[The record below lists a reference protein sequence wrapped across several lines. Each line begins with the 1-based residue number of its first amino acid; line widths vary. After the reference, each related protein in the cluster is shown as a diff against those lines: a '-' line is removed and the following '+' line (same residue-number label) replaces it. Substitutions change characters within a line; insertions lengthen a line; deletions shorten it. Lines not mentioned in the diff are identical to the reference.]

1 MPELV
6 TDVRTPVLWD
16 RSRPFEVQGHR
27 GARGLRP
34 ENTLAGIACALE
46 IGVASIECDVA
57 LSIDDAVVLSH
68 DDAVVLS
75 HDDAV
80 VLSHDD
86 AVPSLAEPIPVARLR
101 LAELRRVDLG
111 EAGRPATDAVAVAAF
126 RSEPGQRMATLGGA
140 LALLELFAANNV
152 RLDVEIK
159 SARHSDPHWD
169 AAHIVDRVLSEMRA
183 YGAIE
188 RCSLRSFDVDVL
200 HEARSRCP
208 LLRRVLLVGTT
219 ADRVP
224 AALAVDA
231 DIRPAEVVAQ
241 AVELEAVAVAPG
253 RSLVT
258 AELVARAHAAGLPVI
273 PWTINDPERVRELLG
288 VGVDGV
294 CTDRPDLVR
303 ATLAAQGV
311 QLPRRHRAP
320 AWLGYGWQAWPD
332 HPASSGVA

>member
-1 MPELV
+1 M
-6 TDVRTPVLWD
+6 TDVRTPALWD

-57 LSIDDAVVLSH
+57 LSVDDAVVLSH
-68 DDAVVLS
+68 DG
-75 HDDAV
+75 
-80 VLSHDD
+80 
-86 AVPSLAEPIPVARLR
+86 AVPALAAQPAAAPVPVAQLP

-111 EAGRPATDAVAVAAF
+111 EVGRPAADTVPAF
-126 RSEPGQRMATLGGA
+126 RGEPGQRMATLGGA
-140 LALLELFAANNV
+140 LALLDLFDASDV

-159 SARHSDPHWD
+159 SARHSDPQWD
-169 AAHIVDRVLSEMRA
+169 AAHVVDRVLSEMRA

-200 HEARSRCP
+200 REARSRCP
-208 LLRRVLLVGTT
+208 QLRRVLLVGRIS
-219 ADRVP
+219 DRVP
-224 AALAVDA
+224 PSLAVSEDFSASDAVALAL
-231 DIRPAEVVAQ
+231 EV
-241 AVELEAVAVAPG
+241 EAVAVAPG
-253 RSLVT
+253 RSLAT

-273 PWTINDPERVRELLG
+273 PWTINDPEQVRELLDA
-288 VGVDGV
+288 GVDGV

-311 QLPRRHRAP
+311 QLPERHRAP

-332 HPASSGVA
+332 SSGAA

>member
-1 MPELV
+1 M
-6 TDVRTPVLWD
+6 TDAGTPVLWD

-46 IGVASIECDVA
+46 IGVTSIECDVA
-57 LSIDDAVVLSH
+57 LSVDDAVVLSH
-68 DDAVVLS
+68 DGM
-75 HDDAV
+75 
-80 VLSHDD
+80 
-86 AVPSLAEPIPVARLR
+86 VPSLAEPIPVARLP
-101 LAELRRVDLG
+101 LAEIRRVDLG
-111 EAGRPATDAVAVAAF
+111 EAGRPATDAVAAF
-126 RSEPGQRMATLGGA
+126 RSEPGQRMPTLGGA
-140 LALLELFAANNV
+140 LALLELFAANDV

-169 AAHIVDRVLSEMRA
+169 AAHVVDRVLSEMRA
-183 YGAIE
+183 YGAIG

-208 LLRRVLLVGTT
+208 MLRRVLLVGRV

-224 AALAVDA
+224 LALAVTEHFSSSD
-231 DIRPAEVVAQ
+231 VVAV
-241 AVELEAVAVAPG
+241 ALELEAVAVAPG
-253 RSLVT
+253 RSLAT
-258 AELVARAHAAGLPVI
+258 AELVARSHAAELPVI
-273 PWTINDPERVRELLG
+273 PWTINDPDLVRELLDA
-288 VGVDGV
+288 GVDGV

-303 ATLAAQGV
+303 STLAAEGI

-332 HPASSGVA
+332 HLASSVV

>member
-1 MPELV
+1 M
-6 TDVRTPVLWD
+6 TDAGTPVLWD

-46 IGVASIECDVA
+46 IGVTSIECDVA
-57 LSIDDAVVLSH
+57 LSVDDAVVLSH
-68 DDAVVLS
+68 DGT
-75 HDDAV
+75 
-80 VLSHDD
+80 
-86 AVPSLAEPIPVARLR
+86 VPSLAEPIPVARLP
-101 LAELRRVDLG
+101 LAEIRRVDLG
-111 EAGRPATDAVAVAAF
+111 EAGRPATDAVAAF
-126 RSEPGQRMATLGGA
+126 RSEPGQRMPTLGGA
-140 LALLELFAANNV
+140 LALLELFAANDV

-169 AAHIVDRVLSEMRA
+169 AAHVVDRVLSEMRA

-208 LLRRVLLVGTT
+208 MLRRVLLVGRV

-224 AALAVDA
+224 LALAVTEHFSSSD
-231 DIRPAEVVAQ
+231 VVAV
-241 AVELEAVAVAPG
+241 ALELEAVAVAPG
-253 RSLVT
+253 RSLAT
-258 AELVARAHAAGLPVI
+258 AELVARSHAAELPVI
-273 PWTINDPERVRELLG
+273 PWTINDPELVRELLDA
-288 VGVDGV
+288 GVDGV

-303 ATLAAQGV
+303 STLAAEGI

-332 HPASSGVA
+332 HLASSVV

>member
-1 MPELV
+1 VPKLV
-6 TDVRTPVLWD
+6 THVSTPVLWD

-57 LSIDDAVVLSH
+57 LSVDDAVVLSH
-68 DDAVVLS
+68 DGT
-75 HDDAV
+75 
-80 VLSHDD
+80 
-86 AVPSLAEPIPVARLR
+86 VPSLAAQPPAEPIPVARLR
-101 LAELRRVDLG
+101 LDELRRVDLG
-111 EAGRPATDAVAVAAF
+111 EAGRPATDAVAAF

-140 LALLELFAANNV
+140 LALLELFGATGV

-159 SARHSDPHWD
+159 STRHSDPHWD

-188 RCSLRSFDVDVL
+188 RCSLRSFDVEVM

-208 LLRRVLLVGTT
+208 LLSRVLLVGQVS
-219 ADRVP
+219 DRVP
-224 AALAVDA
+224 PSLAVSELFTASDVVALALD
-231 DIRPAEVVAQ
+231 
-241 AVELEAVAVAPG
+241 LEAVAVAPG
-253 RSLVT
+253 RSLLT
-258 AELVARAHAAGLPVI
+258 DELVARCHAAGLPVI
-273 PWTINDPERVRELLG
+273 PWTINDPEQVRKLLDA
-288 VGVDGV
+288 GVDGV

-303 ATLAAQGV
+303 ATLAAQGI

-332 HPASSGVA
+332 HLASSGVA

>member
-6 TDVRTPVLWD
+6 TDVGTPVLWD

-57 LSIDDAVVLSH
+57 LSVDDAVVLSH
-68 DDAVVLS
+68 DGT
-75 HDDAV
+75 
-80 VLSHDD
+80 
-86 AVPSLAEPIPVARLR
+86 VPSPAEPIPVARLR
-101 LAELRRVDLG
+101 LAELRRVDMG
-111 EAGRPATDAVAVAAF
+111 DAGRPATDAVAAF

-140 LALLELFAANNV
+140 LALLDLFAANDV

-159 SARHSDPHWD
+159 SASHSDPHWD
-169 AAHIVDRVLSEMRA
+169 AAHVVDRVLSEMRA

-208 LLRRVLLVGTT
+208 MLRRVLLVGRV

-224 AALAVDA
+224 LPFAVTEHFSSSD
-231 DIRPAEVVAQ
+231 VVAV
-241 AVELEAVAVAPG
+241 ALELEAVAVAPG
-253 RSLVT
+253 RSLAT
-258 AELVARAHAAGLPVI
+258 AELVARSHAAELPVI
-273 PWTINDPERVRELLG
+273 PWTINDPQLVRELLDA
-288 VGVDGV
+288 GVDGV

-303 ATLAAQGV
+303 STLAAEGI

-332 HPASSGVA
+332 HLASSGVA

>member
-1 MPELV
+1 MSLSEPTVQDRKLV
-6 TDVRTPVLWD
+6 TDAVSPVRWEG
-16 RSRPFEVQGHR
+16 SWPFEVQGHR

-57 LSIDDAVVLSH
+57 LSVDDAVVLSH
-68 DDAVVLS
+68 DGT
-75 HDDAV
+75 
-80 VLSHDD
+80 
-86 AVPSLAEPIPVARLR
+86 VPSTATQPPAEPVPVARLL

-111 EAGRPATDAVAVAAF
+111 DSGRPGPDAVAAF

-140 LALLELFAANNV
+140 LALLELFGATDV

-159 SARHSDPHWD
+159 SARFIDPQWD
-169 AAHIVDRVLSEMRA
+169 AAHVVDRVLSEMRA

-188 RCSLRSFDVDVL
+188 RCSLRSFDVNVL

-208 LLRRVLLVGTT
+208 QLRRVLLVGRV

-224 AALAVDA
+224 PPLAVGEHFSSGDIVALAL
-231 DIRPAEVVAQ
+231 
-241 AVELEAVAVAPG
+241 ELEAVAIAPG
-253 RSLVT
+253 RSLAT
-258 AELVARAHAAGLPVI
+258 AELVALSHAAGVPVI
-273 PWTINDPERVRELLG
+273 PWTINDPQQVRDL
-288 VGVDGV
+288 VDAGVDGV

-303 ATLAAQGV
+303 ATLAALGV
-311 QLPRRHRAP
+311 HLPRRYRAP

-332 HPASSGVA
+332 DAASPGVA

>member
-1 MPELV
+1 M
-6 TDVRTPVLWD
+6 TDAGTPVLWD

-46 IGVASIECDVA
+46 IGVTSIECDVA
-57 LSIDDAVVLSH
+57 LSVDDAVVLSH
-68 DDAVVLS
+68 DGM
-75 HDDAV
+75 
-80 VLSHDD
+80 
-86 AVPSLAEPIPVARLR
+86 VPSLAEPIPVARLP
-101 LAELRRVDLG
+101 LAEIRRVDLG
-111 EAGRPATDAVAVAAF
+111 EAGRPATDAVAAF
-126 RSEPGQRMATLGGA
+126 RSEPGQRMPTLGGA
-140 LALLELFAANNV
+140 LALLELFAANDV

-169 AAHIVDRVLSEMRA
+169 AAHVVDRVVSEMRA
-183 YGAIE
+183 YGAIG

-208 LLRRVLLVGTT
+208 MLRRVLLVGRV

-224 AALAVDA
+224 LALAVTEHFSSSD
-231 DIRPAEVVAQ
+231 VVAV
-241 AVELEAVAVAPG
+241 ALELEAVAVAPG
-253 RSLVT
+253 RSLAT
-258 AELVARAHAAGLPVI
+258 AELVARSHAAELPVI
-273 PWTINDPERVRELLG
+273 PWTINDPDLVRELLDA
-288 VGVDGV
+288 GVDGV

-303 ATLAAQGV
+303 STLAAEGI

-332 HPASSGVA
+332 HLASSVV